1 MYMKRNKHLPKGRG
15 LEFFV
20 ALALIFAVITA
31 FYQPLVSLIE
41 GIITLVLYLVLRSTL
56 TRQSEEMLEYMKSRD
71 SDIEAATRG
80 TIVNA
85 PLPMVIF
92 QPDTDEII
100 WSNDRFLAMTGNP
113 EHLFDTKLSEVVPS
127 FQCDWLSDGACK
139 APEPVRV
146 QDNQYLVYGN
156 LIEGNLAISYWV
168 EVTRYANLEQRYYS
182 SRPVAGILLIDNYDD
197 LMRGIEESER
207 SVLLSELNKK
217 ISQWVEPTQGL
228 LIGYDRD
235 HYLILLEESY
245 LQELQK
251 QKFGVLESARQVRSP
266 NGIAAT
272 LSVGIGRDALSL
284 RELFQAA
291 TLAMEMALSR
301 GGDQVVIKDREN
313 YQFFGG
319 KAKETERRTKV
330 KSRVVASALS
340 ELLTNASKV
349 IIMGHIYP
357 DLDVLGAAVGLVA
370 IARKRQVPAYLIRDG
385 AYNPAQEMT
394 ERLSQLPEYES
405 VLISPEEALL
415 KVDEDSLI
423 LVVDTNRPEQ
433 VQLPALLDKG
443 GRVVVID
450 HHRRAAT
457 YIGNATLSFEDPY
470 ASSASELVTELMQ
483 YILEPGDLKRQEADA
498 VLAGIVLDTKSFTLR
513 TGGRTFEAAAYLRRQ
528 GADTI
533 EVRKLFQTDLSG
545 TMARYGIVQKASL
558 YREGVGIAISHQE
571 VDRITAAKAADEMIN
586 IADITASFVL
596 FPSTEGSMMVSARSI
611 GDVNVQVISEI
622 LGGGGNAAA
631 AGAQMKGLSL
641 EEAEVKLKEA
651 IDRYFEEL

>member
-1 MYMKRNKHLPKGRG
+1 
-15 LEFFV
+15 
-20 ALALIFAVITA
+20 
-31 FYQPLVSLIE
+31 
-41 GIITLVLYLVLRSTL
+41 
-56 TRQSEEMLEYMKSRD
+56 
-71 SDIEAATRG
+71 
-80 TIVNA
+80 
-85 PLPMVIF
+85 
-92 QPDTDEII
+92 
-100 WSNDRFLAMTGNP
+100 
-113 EHLFDTKLSEVVPS
+113 
-127 FQCDWLSDGACK
+127 
-139 APEPVRV
+139 
-146 QDNQYLVYGN
+146 
-156 LIEGNLAISYWV
+156 
-168 EVTRYANLEQRYYS
+168 
-182 SRPVAGILLIDNYDD
+182 
-197 LMRGIEESER
+197 
-207 SVLLSELNKK
+207 
-217 ISQWVEPTQGL
+217 
-228 LIGYDRD
+228 
-235 HYLILLEESY
+235 
-245 LQELQK
+245 
-251 QKFGVLESARQVRSP
+251 
-266 NGIAAT
+266 
-272 LSVGIGRDALSL
+272 
-284 RELFQAA
+284 
-291 TLAMEMALSR
+291 
-301 GGDQVVIKDREN
+301 
-313 YQFFGG
+313 
-319 KAKETERRTKV
+319 
-330 KSRVVASALS
+330 
-340 ELLTNASKV
+340 
-349 IIMGHIYP
+349 
-357 DLDVLGAAVGLVA
+357 
-370 IARKRQVPAYLIRDG
+370 
-385 AYNPAQEMT
+385 MT